1 MGMNSYGKE
10 FQYKELF
17 LDLGIPDLLKPR
29 HSRIP
34 FATLSF
40 EASFSE
46 YPWCLNSTAPGAT
59 GTSWDSAL
67 PLPSQVTLHIL
78 WAAFASELGWR

>member
-17 LDLGIPDLLKPR
+17 LDLGIPDLLTSR
-29 HSRIP
+29 HPGIP
-34 FATLSF
+34 FAALSF
-40 EASFSE
+40 EAPFSE
-46 YPWCLNSTAPGAT
+46 YPWCLNSTAPSAT

-67 PLPSQVTLHIL
+67 SLPSQVTLHIDCFCL
-78 WAAFASELGWR
+78 